1 MISVGPFPMMAL
13 IVVLAGAVAMLV
25 ARMAASNAEG
35 ERKLVAALILDA
47 LLTGLVA
54 ARLGYVAQFF
64 SVYRADPLSI
74 IRLGDG
80 GFSLLAGVLAMLGYV
95 LWRTRSIAGLRRP
108 LLLGLGSGM
117 LFWVV
122 ASQAVS
128 LLQRS
133 TLPLPQTVLLG
144 AQGQRVA
151 LSQFAGRPLVVNL
164 WASWCG
170 PCRRE
175 MPVLVAAQKQ
185 HADIA
190 FVFANQGES
199 ADEIAAYLPSARLLP
214 EHVLRDPPSDLMR
227 ETGARAL
234 PTTLFY
240 DAEGRL
246 RDVHMGE
253 LNTPMLEAKL
263 QRLR

>member
-1 MISVGPFPMMAL
+1 MISVGPFPLMAL
-13 IVVLAGAVAMLV
+13 VVLLAGAVAMLV
-25 ARMAASNAEG
+25 AW
-35 ERKLVAALILDA
+35 VAAKNVEGGRKPAAALTLDA
-47 LLTGLVA
+47 LLIGLLT

-64 SVYRADPLSI
+64 SVYRADPLSV

-80 GFSLLAGVLAMLGYV
+80 GFSLLAGVLAMLGYA
-95 LWRTRSIAGLRRP
+95 LWRTRSTRSLRRP
-108 LLLGLGSGM
+108 LVLGLSAGL
-117 LFWVV
+117 LFWT
-122 ASQAVS
+122 AGSHTLA

-133 TLPLPQTVLLG
+133 ALPLPQTVLVD
-144 AQGQRVA
+144 AQGQPVT
-151 LSQFAGRPLVVNL
+151 LSQFAGRAVVINL

-175 MPVLVAAQKQ
+175 MPALVAAQNQ

-190 FVFANQGES
+190 FVFVNQGED
-199 ADEIAAYLPSARLLP
+199 ADEIAAYLHSARLLP
-214 EHVLRDPPSDLMR
+214 EHVLRDPHSDVMR

-240 DAEGRL
+240 GADGQL

-253 LNTPMLEAKL
+253 LNTPMLEAQL